1 MFLKT
6 QQFCMLKIF
15 DEKLSGF
22 LFVVILPF
30 LLFFM
35 SYYGFESSY
44 TQFKTSERPPEFLF
58 SSVYSYRIIPNYLS
72 IYMTDFME
80 YSINNLL
87 LPWKNLLAKNGTPFY
102 HGLFLMN
109 TVFFILSSIIINV
122 ILKFK
127 SVELFSNINIRRIAH
142 LLMIF
147 FIVMTQ
153 YTPSNC
159 DTIALLCYL
168 AGIMLTLKYAYTQRN
183 LYFYLLIILIAVS
196 TLVRETACIN
206 IAFFAAV
213 FFSVK
218 EIKQRNFQFI
228 WKVTPLLLSFL
239 IPYLGLRIF
248 LNQEEKSSFME
259 GIYIVANFTSPF
271 NLAGLLFTVVTLY
284 FMYKLCADDER
295 RLVFKKYLFFS
306 MPYIGMITLVGLFWE
321 VRLFLPLILTGAL
334 VASHDFKKL
343 YI

>member
-1 MFLKT
+1 MLKT
-6 QQFCMLKIF
+6 F

-44 TQFKTSERPPEFLF
+44 THFKTSERPPDFLF

-72 IYMTDFME
+72 IYMTDFIE
-80 YSINNLL
+80 YCINNLL
-87 LPWKNLLAKNGTPFY
+87 PFKNLLIKNGTPFY

-109 TVFFILSSIIINV
+109 TFFFILCSGIINAV
-122 ILKFK
+122 LKFK
-127 SVELFSNINIRRIAH
+127 SVDLFSNVMGRRIVH

-159 DTIALLCYL
+159 DTIALFCYL
-168 AGIMLTLKYAYTQRN
+168 VGIVLTLKYLHTGKN
-183 LYFYLLIILIAVS
+183 VFFYMLIILIAVS
-196 TLVRETACIN
+196 TLVRETACLN
-206 IAFFAAV
+206 IAFFASV
-213 FFSVK
+213 FFNIE
-218 EIKQRNFQFI
+218 EIKRKNFQFI
-228 WKVTPLLLSFL
+228 WKVIPLLLSFL

-248 LNQEEKSSFME
+248 LSHEETSFME
-259 GIYIVANFTSPF
+259 GVYVVANFTSPF
-271 NLAGLLFTVVTLY
+271 NLAGLLFSMIALY
-284 FMYKLCADDER
+284 FMYQLCAGSEN
-295 RLVFKKYLFFS
+295 RLVLKKYVFFS
-306 MPYIGMITLVGLFWE
+306 MPYIVMITLVGLFWE

-334 VASHDFKKL
+334 VACHDLKKL
-343 YI
+343 YN

>member
-1 MFLKT
+1 MLKT
-6 QQFCMLKIF
+6 F

-35 SYYGFESSY
+35 SYYGFESFY
-44 TQFKTSERPPEFLF
+44 THFKTSERPPDFLF

-80 YSINNLL
+80 YCINNPLQSF
-87 LPWKNLLAKNGTPFY
+87 KNLLVKNGTPFY

-109 TVFFILSSIIINV
+109 TVFFILSSIIINA
-122 ILKFK
+122 ILKFR
-127 SVELFSNINIRRIAH
+127 SVDFFSNMMIRRIVH

-159 DTIALLCYL
+159 DTIALFCYL
-168 AGIMLTLKYAYTQRN
+168 VGVVLTLKYLHTSRN
-183 LYFYLLIILIAVS
+183 LFFYLLIILIGVS
-196 TLVRETACIN
+196 TLVRETACLN
-206 IAFFAAV
+206 IAFFASI
-213 FFSVK
+213 FFSLK
-218 EIKQRNFQFI
+218 EIKHKNFQFI
-228 WKVTPLLLSFL
+228 WKVIPLLLSFL

-248 LNQEEKSSFME
+248 LNHEETSFME
-259 GIYIVANFTSPF
+259 GVYVVANFTSPF
-271 NLAGLLFTVVTLY
+271 NLAGLLFSAIALY
-284 FMYKLCADDER
+284 FMYKLCADNES

-321 VRLFLPLILTGAL
+321 VRLFLPLILTGTL
-334 VASHDFKKL
+334 VAGHDFKKL
-343 YI
+343 YN

>member
-1 MFLKT
+1 MFLKA
-6 QQFCMLKIF
+6 QRFCMLKIV

-44 TQFKTSERPPEFLF
+44 TSFKTSERPPDFLF
-58 SSVYSYRIIPNYLS
+58 SSVYSYRVIPNYLS

-80 YSINNLL
+80 YCINNLL
-87 LPWKNLLAKNGTPFY
+87 LSFKNLLTKNGTPFY

-109 TVFFILSSIIINV
+109 TVFFILSSIIINA

-127 SVELFSNINIRRIAH
+127 AVELFSNINIRRIVH

-159 DTIALLCYL
+159 DTIALFCYL
-168 AGIMLTLKYAYTQRN
+168 LGIVLTLKYLHTKRS
-183 LYFYLLIILIAVS
+183 LFFYLLIILIVLS
-196 TLVRETACIN
+196 TFVRETACLN
-206 IAFFAAV
+206 IAFFASV
-213 FFSVK
+213 FFNLK
-218 EIKQRNFQFI
+218 EIKQKKFQFI
-228 WKVTPLLLSFL
+228 WRVIPLLLSFL

-248 LNQEEKSSFME
+248 LNHEETSFME
-259 GIYIVANFTSPF
+259 GVYIVANFTSPF
-271 NLAGLLFTVVTLY
+271 NLAGLLFSAIALY
-284 FMYKLCADDER
+284 FMFQLCADNENKLIFR
-295 RLVFKKYLFFS
+295 KYLFFS

-334 VASHDFKKL
+334 VACHDFKKL

>member
-1 MFLKT
+1 MFLKA
-6 QQFCMLKIF
+6 QRFYMLKIF

-80 YSINNLL
+80 YSMNSFL
-87 LPWKNLLAKNGTPFY
+87 LPWKNLLIKNGTPFY

-109 TVFFILSSIIINV
+109 TVFFILSSIIINA
-122 ILKFK
+122 ILKFRV
-127 SVELFSNINIRRIAH
+127 VELFSNIHIRKIVH

-159 DTIALLCYL
+159 DTIALFCYL
-168 AGIMLTLKYAYTQRN
+168 SGIVLTLKYLHTNRS
-183 LYFYLLIILIAVS
+183 LFFYLLIILIAVS
-196 TLVRETACIN
+196 TLVRETACLN

-213 FFSVK
+213 FFSVR
-218 EIKQRNFQFI
+218 ELKQKNFQFI
-228 WKVTPLLLSFL
+228 WKVIPLLLSFL

-248 LNQEEKSSFME
+248 FNHEETSFME
-259 GIYIVANFTSPF
+259 GVYVVANFTSPF
-271 NLAGLLFTVVTLY
+271 NLAGLLFSAIALY
-284 FMYKLCADDER
+284 FMCRLCTNDKS

-306 MPYIGMITLVGLFWE
+306 LPYIGMITLVGLFWE
-321 VRLFLPLILTGAL
+321 VRLFLPLILTGVL
-334 VASHDFKKL
+334 VAGHDFKKI

>member
-1 MFLKT
+1 MLKT
-6 QQFCMLKIF
+6 F

-44 TQFKTSERPPEFLF
+44 THFKTSERPPDFLF

-72 IYMTDFME
+72 IYMTDFVE
-80 YSINNLL
+80 YCINNLL
-87 LPWKNLLAKNGTPFY
+87 PFKNLLIKNGTPFY

-109 TVFFILSSIIINV
+109 TFFFILCSGIINAV
-122 ILKFK
+122 LKFK
-127 SVELFSNINIRRIAH
+127 SVDLFSNVMVRRIVH

-159 DTIALLCYL
+159 DTIALFCYL
-168 AGIMLTLKYAYTQRN
+168 GGIVLTLKYLHTSKN
-183 LYFYLLIILIAVS
+183 VFFYMLIILIAVS
-196 TLVRETACIN
+196 TLVRETACLN
-206 IAFFAAV
+206 IAFFASV
-213 FFSVK
+213 FFNIE
-218 EIKQRNFQFI
+218 EIKRKNFQFI
-228 WKVTPLLLSFL
+228 WKVIPLLLSFL

-248 LNQEEKSSFME
+248 LSHEETSFME
-259 GIYIVANFTSPF
+259 GVYVVANFTSPF
-271 NLAGLLFTVVTLY
+271 NLAGLLFSVIALY
-284 FMYKLCADDER
+284 FMYKLCADNEN
-295 RLVFKKYLFFS
+295 RLVLKKYVFFS

-334 VASHDFKKL
+334 VACHDLKKL
-343 YI
+343 YN

>member
-1 MFLKT
+1 MFLKA
-6 QQFCMLKIF
+6 QRFYMLKIF

-87 LPWKNLLAKNGTPFY
+87 LPWKNLLIKNGTPFY

-109 TVFFILSSIIINV
+109 TVFFILSSIIINA
-122 ILKFK
+122 ILKFRA
-127 SVELFSNINIRRIAH
+127 VELFSNINFRRIVH

-159 DTIALLCYL
+159 DTIALFCYL
-168 AGIMLTLKYAYTQRN
+168 LGIVFTLKYLHTNRN
-183 LYFYLLIILIAVS
+183 LFFYLLIILIAVS
-196 TLVRETACIN
+196 TLVRETACLN
-206 IAFFAAV
+206 IAFFASV
-213 FFSVK
+213 FFSLK
-218 EIKQRNFQFI
+218 KIKQGDFQFI
-228 WKVTPLLLSFL
+228 WKVIPLLLSFL
-239 IPYLGLRIF
+239 VPYLGLRIF
-248 LNQEEKSSFME
+248 LNHEETSFME
-259 GIYIVANFTSPF
+259 GVYVVANFTSPF
-271 NLAGLLFTVVTLY
+271 NLAGLLFSVVALY

-295 RLVFKKYLFFS
+295 KLVFKKYLFFS
-306 MPYIGMITLVGLFWE
+306 MPYIGMISLVGLFWE
-321 VRLFLPLILTGAL
+321 VRLFLPLILTGVLIAG
-334 VASHDFKKL
+334 HDFKKL

>member
-1 MFLKT
+1 
-6 QQFCMLKIF
+6 MLKIF

-44 TQFKTSERPPEFLF
+44 THFKTSERPPDFLF

-80 YSINNLL
+80 YCINH
-87 LPWKNLLAKNGTPFY
+87 PVFSSFKNLLIKNGTPFY

-109 TVFFILSSIIINV
+109 TLFFILCSGMINM

-127 SVELFSNINIRRIAH
+127 PIDIFLNIKVRRIVH

-159 DTIALLCYL
+159 DTIALFCYL
-168 AGIMLTLKYAYTQRN
+168 TGVVLTLKYLYTN
-183 LYFYLLIILIAVS
+183 KKLFFYLLIILIAVS
-196 TLVRETACIN
+196 TFVRETSCLN
-206 IAFFAAV
+206 IAFFAAA
-213 FFSVK
+213 FFSIEQIRQK
-218 EIKQRNFQFI
+218 NFKFI
-228 WKVTPLLLSFL
+228 WKVIPLLFSFL

-248 LNQEEKSSFME
+248 LNREETSFME
-259 GIYIVANFTSPF
+259 GVYIVANFTSPF
-271 NLAGLLFTVVTLY
+271 NLAGLLFSVIALY
-284 FMYKLCADDER
+284 FMYQLCVNDES
-295 RLVFKKYLFFS
+295 RLVLKKYVFFS
-306 MPYIGMITLVGLFWE
+306 LPYIGMITLVGLFWE

-334 VASHDFKKL
+334 LACLDFKKI
-343 YI
+343 Y

>member
-1 MFLKT
+1 MLKT
-6 QQFCMLKIF
+6 F

-30 LLFFM
+30 LLFLM

-44 TQFKTSERPPEFLF
+44 THFKTSERPPDFLF

-80 YSINNLL
+80 YCINN
-87 LPWKNLLAKNGTPFY
+87 PMQSFKNLLVKNGTPFY

-109 TVFFILSSIIINV
+109 TVFFILSSIIINA
-122 ILKFK
+122 ILKFR
-127 SVELFSNINIRRIAH
+127 SIDFFSNMMIRRIVH

-159 DTIALLCYL
+159 DTIALFCYL
-168 AGIMLTLKYAYTQRN
+168 VGIVLTLKYLHTSRN
-183 LYFYLLIILIAVS
+183 LFFYLLIILIVVS
-196 TLVRETACIN
+196 TLVRETACLN
-206 IAFFAAV
+206 IAFFASI
-213 FFSVK
+213 FFSLK
-218 EIKQRNFQFI
+218 EIKDKNFQFI
-228 WKVTPLLLSFL
+228 WKVIPLLLSFL

-248 LNQEEKSSFME
+248 LNHEETSFME
-259 GIYIVANFTSPF
+259 GVYVVANFTSPF
-271 NLAGLLFTVVTLY
+271 NLAGLLFSAIALY
-284 FMYKLCADDER
+284 FMYKLCADNES

-321 VRLFLPLILTGAL
+321 VRLFLPLILTGTL
-334 VASHDFKKL
+334 VAGHDFKKL
-343 YI
+343 YN